1 MLSKKITDKLI
12 SELKDIFH
20 NELCS
25 VILYGSYAKELEQ
38 TYSDIDVLIILDR
51 EFADWTE
58 RRDVEIEL
66 RKRLYRTVGQVSPK
80 TGSTDE
86 LIMALNTLNPLI
98 LNILNHGVA
107 LHDDGTFEKLK
118 QQFNQIVPNKAIMH
132 ENYWEVVD

>member
-1 MLSKKITDKLI
+1 MLPQNIADKLV

-25 VILYGSYAKELEQ
+25 VILYGSYARELEQ

-58 RRDVEIEL
+58 RRDLEIEL
-66 RKRLYRTVGQVSPK
+66 RKKLYHTVGQVSPK

-98 LNILNHGVA
+98 LNILNHGIT
-107 LHDDGTFEKLK
+107 LHDDGTFKKLK

-132 ENYWEVVD
+132 EGYWEVVD

>member
-1 MLSKKITDKLI
+1 MLSKNITDKLI

-25 VILYGSYAKELEQ
+25 VILYGSYARELEQ

-98 LNILNHGVA
+98 LNILNHGIT

-118 QQFNQIVPNKAIMH
+118 QQFNRIVPNKAIMH
-132 ENYWEVVD
+132 GDYWEVVD

>member
-58 RRDVEIEL
+58 RRDLEIEL

-118 QQFNQIVPNKAIMH
+118 QQFNQIVPNRAIMH

>member
-1 MLSKKITDKLI
+1 MLPQNIADKLV

-25 VILYGSYAKELEQ
+25 VILYGSYARELEQ

-58 RRDVEIEL
+58 RRDLEIEL
-66 RKRLYRTVGQVSPK
+66 RKKLYHTVGQVSPK

-86 LIMALNTLNPLI
+86 LMMALNTLNPLI
-98 LNILNHGVA
+98 LNILNYGIT
-107 LHDDGTFEKLK
+107 LHDDGAFKKLK
-118 QQFNQIVPNKAIMH
+118 QQFNQVVPNKAIMH
-132 ENYWEVVD
+132 EGYWEVVD

>member
-1 MLSKKITDKLI
+1 MLSKNITDKLI

-25 VILYGSYAKELEQ
+25 VILYGSYARELEQ

-98 LNILNHGVA
+98 LNILNHGIS

-132 ENYWEVVD
+132 DSYWEVVD

>member
-1 MLSKKITDKLI
+1 M
-12 SELKDIFH
+12 
-20 NELCS
+20 
-25 VILYGSYAKELEQ
+25 EQ

-118 QQFNQIVPNKAIMH
+118 QQFNQIVPNRAIMH